1 VETPVDR
8 VAQATQDIGHRLR
21 AARAGAGLTLADVAA
36 RAGISE
42 GFLSKLERGQAAA
55 SIANLIQ
62 LTDTLGL
69 SLHELFT
76 STSTPTKTKVAVH
89 RGEHDKLAEIA
100 ATGYRWRHLG
110 GGAPLDRMEVFH
122 LVFPREKRME
132 AMVSHLGQ
140 EHCYVISGEVLFF
153 VGDAQYRLQA
163 GDGILIDSQQPHR
176 AENAGRGKAHVLMT
190 VAKPADS
197 SDAPDW
203 WRLSSPAAAQ
213 ETPA

>member
-1 VETPVDR
+1 METPVDR
-8 VAQATQDIGHRLR
+8 VAQATQDIGSRLR

-36 RAGISE
+36 RVGISE

-76 STSTPTKTKVAVH
+76 STSTSTPTKTKVAVH

-110 GGAPLDRMEVFH
+110 GGAPL
-122 LVFPREKRME
+122 
-132 AMVSHLGQ
+132 
-140 EHCYVISGEVLFF
+140 
-153 VGDAQYRLQA
+153 
-163 GDGILIDSQQPHR
+163 
-176 AENAGRGKAHVLMT
+176 
-190 VAKPADS
+190 
-197 SDAPDW
+197 
-203 WRLSSPAAAQ
+203 
-213 ETPA
+213 